1 MCYVCAMNV
10 QNDRSYAKESTKTSP
25 SGVRF
30 DKEQLEFI
38 QKKEPKLT
46 TKQKV
51 VDFLLNKFWW
61 ENKVSKP
68 NHKGL
73 PPDEPIY
80 AAATPDA
87 YDGKKMDRITHDEP
101 AQWQEP
107 KSAITGLPPKAEIAG
122 IGNADDF
129 QDEILATTMSIELEA
144 VMKRVKTALL
154 PFSAKQ
160 RLEAIAKEHSKDFFT
175 D

>member
-1 MCYVCAMNV
+1 MCYICAMNV

-38 QKKEPKLT
+38 QNKEPKLT

-68 NHKGL
+68 SHKGL
-73 PPDEPIY
+73 PPDEIV
-80 AAATPDA
+80 TVLHDA
-87 YDGKKMDRITHDEP
+87 FDGKKTDRVKYDEAGMFSEQKSIP
-101 AQWQEP
+101 LKTVAQW
-107 KSAITGLPPKAEIAG
+107 IAEKR
-122 IGNADDF
+122 
-129 QDEILATTMSIELEA
+129 ELESEEEFSNWE
-144 VMKRVKTALL
+144 VKLDAD
-154 PFSAKQ
+154 PFLTNNQKK
-160 RLEAIAKEHSKDFFT
+160 LIKIA
-175 D
+175 